1 MQKKVIAL
9 AVAGLVSGVAF
20 AQSNVTIY
28 GVADVGVEVGKYG
41 DNAGVVTRAQSGQ
54 QAGSRLGFKGE
65 EALGNG
71 LKALFTLEMGISID
85 TGNTSHGG
93 AGANSTTNNTTTSNA
108 FGRQAFA
115 GLSSDKFGT
124 VTIGRQYTAF
134 YNTLLKADAFGYG
147 LGAQLGNTLAKLPG
161 ATSRTDN
168 TIIYATPNF
177 SGFSGAVAYGSGGAT
192 GAETPTQSAL
202 TSQTNKVG
210 RYVSAQAAYENGPI
224 YAGLAYSELV
234 GGPAYASAATNDFTN
249 KTWVAAGSY
258 DFKVVKLLAS
268 YAAGKLDGNSGTVY
282 KGDGW
287 SVGAKVPL
295 GTAHIISA
303 QYSKL
308 NDKMSSDQDFK
319 VWGVGY
325 EYYLSKRT
333 NLYAAYAK
341 GYNNNGG
348 TYALDGAGSGNSAI
362 SSTATSATVAPN
374 SMGGTAGGSQAGF
387 NPWNVMTG
395 VRHTF

>member
-28 GVADVGVEVGKYG
+28 GVADVGMEVGKYG
-41 DNAGVVTRAQSGQ
+41 NNSGVVTRAQSGQ
-54 QAGSRLGFKGE
+54 QSGSRLGFKGE

-71 LKALFTLEMGISID
+71 LKALFTLEMGISMD
-85 TGNTSHGG
+85 TGNQSHAG
-93 AGANSTTNNTTTSNA
+93 AGTSSSA

-134 YNTLLKADAFGYG
+134 YNTLVKADAFGYG
-147 LGAQLGNTLAKLPG
+147 LGAQVGNTLAKLPG

-177 SGFSGAVAYGSGGAT
+177 SGFSGAVAYGSGGAA
-192 GAETPTQSAL
+192 GAETANQSSL
-202 TSQTNKVG
+202 TNQNTKVG

-224 YAGLAYSELV
+224 YAGLAYSELT
-234 GGPAYASAATNDFTN
+234 GGPSGVQNGVAWSMASNDFTN

-258 DFKVVKLLAS
+258 DFKVVKVLAS
-268 YAAGKLDGNSGTVY
+268 YAGGKLDQANGGGSIA

-287 SVGAKVPL
+287 SLGAKVPL

-308 NDKMSSDQDFK
+308 HDKSDAGQDFK

-341 GYNNNGG
+341 GYNSNGRAPTRLTAQAPAAARSLARRRLPTPWAARLAVRKPASTRG
-348 TYALDGAGSGNSAI
+348 T
-362 SSTATSATVAPN
+362 
-374 SMGGTAGGSQAGF
+374 
-387 NPWNVMTG
+387 
-395 VRHTF
+395 

>member
-9 AVAGLVSGVAF
+9 AVAGLVSGAAF

-28 GVADVGVEVGKYG
+28 GVADVGMEVGKYS
-41 DNAGVVTRAQSGQ
+41 DTAGVSTRAQSGQ

-71 LKALFTLEMGISID
+71 LKALFTLEMGISMD
-85 TGNTSHGG
+85 TGNQSHAG
-93 AGANSTTNNTTTSNA
+93 AGAAGTTTSGVSTA

-134 YNTLLKADAFGYG
+134 YNTLVKADAFGYG
-147 LGAQLGNTLAKLPG
+147 LGGQLGNTLAKLAG
-161 ATSRTDN
+161 AGARTDN

-177 SGFSGAVAYGSGGAT
+177 SGFSGAVAYSSGANA
-192 GAETPTQSAL
+192 GAEVQNQNGL
-202 TSQTNKVG
+202 TAANTKAG
-210 RYVSAQAAYENGPI
+210 RFVSASGAYENGPI
-224 YAGLAYSELV
+224 YAGLAYSETT
-234 GGPAYASAATNDFTN
+234 GTTNASVS

-268 YAAGKLDGNSGTVY
+268 YANGKTDVDGGAQTA

-287 SVGAKVPL
+287 SLGAKVPL

-303 QYSKL
+303 QYSSL
-308 NDKMSSDQDFK
+308 NDKMAADQDFRT
-319 VWGVGY
+319 WGVGY

-341 GYNNNGG
+341 GYNKNGAA
-348 TYALDGAGSGNSAI
+348 YALDGAGPGQSAV
-362 SSTATSATVAPN
+362 TGVQP
-374 SMGGTAGGSQAGF
+374 GF

>member
-9 AVAGLVSGVAF
+9 AVAGLVSGAAF

-71 LKALFTLEMGISID
+71 LKALFTLEMGISMD
-85 TGNTSHGG
+85 TGNHSHAG
-93 AGANSTTNNTTTSNA
+93 AGVSATTSSA
-108 FGRQAFA
+108 FSRQAFA

-134 YNTLLKADAFGYG
+134 FNTLVKADAFGYG

-177 SGFSGAVAYGSGGAT
+177 SGFSGALAYGSGGAA
-192 GAETPTQSAL
+192 GAETPNQAAL
-202 TSQTNKVG
+202 TNQVNKVG
-210 RYVSAQAAYENGPI
+210 RYVSAQAAYENGPV
-224 YAGLAYSELV
+224 YAGLAYSELT
-234 GGPAYASAATNDFTN
+234 GGTPANLATNGYTN

-258 DFKVVKLLAS
+258 DFKVVKVLAS
-268 YAAGKLDGNSGTVY
+268 YAAGKLDQDNGGTIY

-287 SVGAKVPL
+287 SLGAKVPL
-295 GTAHIISA
+295 GTAHVISA

-308 NDKMSSDQDFK
+308 NDKMSTDQDFK

-341 GYNNNGG
+341 GSNNNGA
-348 TYALDGAGSGNSAI
+348 TYALDGAAVGNSAVVG
-362 SSTATSATVAPN
+362 SSTTYNT
-374 SMGGTAGGSQAGF
+374 MGGVAGGSQAGY